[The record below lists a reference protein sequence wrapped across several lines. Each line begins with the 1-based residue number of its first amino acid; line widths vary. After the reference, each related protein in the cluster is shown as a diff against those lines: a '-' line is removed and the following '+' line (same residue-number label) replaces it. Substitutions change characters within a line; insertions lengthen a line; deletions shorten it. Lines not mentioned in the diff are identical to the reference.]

1 MEAGRQ
7 RRLLLWR
14 FVFCFF
20 FYVFFSPPLFSVDY
34 RRMMTAA
41 QHNKRKKYTKKESLR
56 LYKNRLTHCVQQRR
70 QNNTRVVHSLV
81 THSTNVIG
89 IGRHI

>member
-14 FVFCFF
+14 FVFFFLCF
-20 FYVFFSPPLFSVDY
+20 FFSPPLFSVDY

-41 QHNKRKKYTKKESLR
+41 QHNKRKKHTKKESLR

-81 THSTNVIG
+81 THSTDVIG
-89 IGRHI
+89 IGQHI